1 MDLQLSLLLSKIASY
16 QDSSPSHI
24 HQAIQQLAKGA
35 QQMAASAAIMALQ
48 IKDLKKA
55 NMEARR
61 RKVRTNKLLSFKDRL
76 SISKVD
82 VLGP

>member
-1 MDLQLSLLLSKIASY
+1 
-16 QDSSPSHI
+16 
-24 HQAIQQLAKGA
+24 
-35 QQMAASAAIMALQ
+35 MAASAVMMASQ
-48 IKDLKKA
+48 IKDLEKA

>member
-1 MDLQLSLLLSKIASY
+1 
-16 QDSSPSHI
+16 
-24 HQAIQQLAKGA
+24 
-35 QQMAASAAIMALQ
+35 MAALAIIIALQ

-55 NMEARR
+55 NIEARR

>member
-1 MDLQLSLLLSKIASY
+1 
-16 QDSSPSHI
+16 
-24 HQAIQQLAKGA
+24 
-35 QQMAASAAIMALQ
+35 MAALAAIMTSQ
-48 IKDLKKA
+48 IKDLEKA

>member
-1 MDLQLSLLLSKIASY
+1 
-16 QDSSPSHI
+16 
-24 HQAIQQLAKGA
+24 
-35 QQMAASAAIMALQ
+35 MAASAVIIALQ

-55 NMEARR
+55 NIEARR
-61 RKVRTNKLLSFKDRL
+61 RKVRTNKLLSFEDRL

>member
-1 MDLQLSLLLSKIASY
+1 
-16 QDSSPSHI
+16 
-24 HQAIQQLAKGA
+24 
-35 QQMAASAAIMALQ
+35 MAASAAIMASQ

-55 NMEARR
+55 NVEARR
-61 RKVRTNKLLSFKDRL
+61 QKVRTNKLLSFEDRL

>member
-1 MDLQLSLLLSKIASY
+1 
-16 QDSSPSHI
+16 
-24 HQAIQQLAKGA
+24 
-35 QQMAASAAIMALQ
+35 MAASAVIMALQ

-55 NMEARR
+55 NIEARR
-61 RKVRTNKLLSFKDRL
+61 RKVRTNKLLSFEDRL